1 MGRQRKRDRRPI
13 HLLKPGEELKSESQK
28 RQRRDGDRENPRGP
42 SQGASS
48 NRTRKHGKERQR
60 QRVHLQQVFI
70 ARRHDVIGRTPE
82 SRQHESCQS
91 RQQRPDPA

>member
-48 NRTRKHGKERQR
+48 NRTGSTEGAPAGG
-60 QRVHLQQVFI
+60 FI
-70 ARRHDVIGRTPE
+70 C
-82 SRQHESCQS
+82 SRFSLH
-91 RQQRPDPA
+91 AAMT